1 MGKRRRAGERY
12 RMTTIALP
20 RRRFLIV
27 GAGLGLSALLGCRP
41 NAPRPGPSHPA
52 RAPTPP
58 LTPLPPS
65 PAPTRVRFGVDALLE
80 NPAALQHQRVGLITN
95 QTGRS
100 ADGRSTIDLL
110 NARTDLNLRA
120 LFAPEH
126 GLRGAEAPGEPIATG
141 RDAMTGL
148 PVYSLYGQTLKP
160 TPAMLAD
167 LDTLVYDLQDVG
179 ARSYTYI
186 WTMALAMQAAADQ
199 HLRFVVLDR
208 PDPLGGALVQGN
220 VLDPQF
226 ASFVGLYPAPMRYG
240 LTAGELA
247 RYLNSEKN
255 IHVDLTVV
263 PLAGW
268 TRTRYYDETGLPWT
282 PPSPNMPDLESA
294 IHYPGLCLFEGT
306 NLSVGRGTARAFQ
319 QLGAPWL
326 DNAELVRRLA
336 TYSLAGVRFDAVAFR
351 PAHPGDG
358 KFADQLVRGV
368 RFITTDRTTYDP
380 THAALAALREMQR
393 LHADRLTWNVANF
406 DRHAGSARVRE
417 QIQAGAPL
425 AEITLG
431 WEAQLVAFK
440 HQCAPY
446 LLYA

>member
-1 MGKRRRAGERY
+1 
-12 RMTTIALP
+12 MTTLTLP

-27 GAGLGLSALLGCRP
+27 VAGLGLSGLLGCRP
-41 NAPRPGPSHPA
+41 RAPRPGPSHPA
-52 RAPTPP
+52 RAPTPQ

-65 PAPTRVRFGVDALLE
+65 PSPAPIRFGVDMFLD
-80 NPAALQHQRVGLITN
+80 NPETLRHQRVGLITN

-110 NARTDLNLRA
+110 YARMDLYLRA

-126 GLRGAEAPGEPIATG
+126 GLRGAAAPGAPIANG
-141 RDAMTGL
+141 PDAATGL

-160 TPAMLAD
+160 TPLMLAG
-167 LDTLVYDLQDVG
+167 LDALVYDLQDVG
-179 ARSYTYI
+179 TRYYTYI
-186 WTMALAMQAAADQ
+186 WTMALAMRAAAEQ

-226 ASFVGLYPAPMRYG
+226 ASFVGLYPVPMRYG
-240 LTAGELA
+240 MTPGELA
-247 RYLNSEKN
+247 HYLNREEG
-255 IHVDLTVV
+255 IGVDLTVV

-294 IHYPGLCLFEGT
+294 LHYPGACLFEGT
-306 NLSVGRGTARAFQ
+306 NLSVGRGTPRAFQ
-319 QLGAPWL
+319 QLGAPWV

-336 TYSLAGVRFDAVAFR
+336 AYSLAGVRFEAVTFT
-351 PAHPGDG
+351 PAQPGDG

-380 THAALAALREMQR
+380 THAALAALREIQG
-393 LHADRLTWNVANF
+393 LHADRLMWDLANF
-406 DRHAGSARVRE
+406 DRRAGSARVRE
-417 QIQAGAPL
+417 QILAGAPL
-425 AEITLG
+425 AEITRG
-431 WEAQLVAFK
+431 WEAQLAAFK
-440 HQCAPY
+440 RQCAHY
-446 LLYA
+446 LLYP